1 MLDFGSIADLGAI
14 GLALLAIIMLVDF
27 IRKRFR
33 ESERGERRRSPLV
46 IECPNKIEGL
56 AATMIALSNESREQT
71 RLNTEQLKV
80 LQHNRDGIDRLVDQ
94 HKPGVDGREM
104 WKTTTRSEKIQEDSR
119 DLLRELV
126 AVVKKNG
133 FRGA

>member
-1 MLDFGSIADLGAI
+1 MPDFGQIADMGAI
-14 GLALLAIIMLVDF
+14 GLALLAVIMLVDF

-33 ESERGERRRSPLV
+33 EGETWDRRKMPTA
-46 IECPNKIEGL
+46 IECPNKVEGL

-80 LQHNRDGIDRLVDQ
+80 LQHNQDGIDRLLDQ
-94 HKPGVDGREM
+94 HKPGLDGREM
-104 WKTTTRSEKIQEDSR
+104 WKTTSRSEKVQEESR

-126 AVVKKNG
+126 SVVKKNG
-133 FRGA
+133 FGK

>member
-1 MLDFGSIADLGAI
+1 MLGLGQLAEI
-14 GLALLAIIMLVDF
+14 GATGLALLAVIMLIDF
-27 IRKRFR
+27 IRRRFGIDPKCR
-33 ESERGERRRSPLV
+33 IPSV

-80 LQHNRDGIDRLVDQ
+80 LQHNQDGIDRLVDQ
-94 HKPGVDGREM
+94 HKPGLDGREM
-104 WKTTTRSEKIQEDSR
+104 WKTTSRSEKVQEESR

-126 AVVKKNG
+126 SVVKKNG
-133 FRGA
+133 FRK

>member
-1 MLDFGSIADLGAI
+1 MLGLGQLAEI
-14 GLALLAIIMLVDF
+14 GATGLALLAVIMLIDF
-27 IRKRFR
+27 IRRRFGIDPKCHIP
-33 ESERGERRRSPLV
+33 SI

-80 LQHNRDGIDRLVDQ
+80 LQHNQDGIDRLVDQ
-94 HKPGVDGREM
+94 HKPGLDGREM
-104 WKTTTRSEKIQEDSR
+104 WKTTSRSEKVQEESR

-126 AVVKKNG
+126 SVVKKNG
-133 FRGA
+133 FSRGVK